1 MMEENTMMLK
11 QPRNDAGKLFVFA
24 NGHVEEIAADRERI
38 FGRPSG
44 DWIPDIAVKDSRV
57 SRRHGQFM
65 ENYMDYMY
73 TDTGSTN
80 GTYLNGKLLE
90 ADKPCLL
97 KSGDILS
104 VSDGGVDVVKI
115 LYTKDYIKGASWREI
130 PLNDQIAEL
139 SVGRKEVL
147 SMNDMAVSRRHAS
160 FFNANKGWAIIDHD
174 SLNGVYVEGRRIRQ
188 PAYLKKNDIISIAG
202 YLFWFTGNSLICQ
215 VENID
220 TDGGFGRERQP
231 QGAGPGGWNSPGGAG
246 PGGWNSPG
254 GGVSPGGWSGPGSL
268 SGQGGG
274 ASPGGWNSPGGA
286 SPGGWNSPGGV
297 GSGGWSGPGS
307 WNGPGGGASPGGW
320 SGHGSWAGPGGA
332 SGSVLSINIMERSV
346 WRRFR
351 KQTLLRDINLE
362 VKGGEMVLILGGSG
376 AGKTTF
382 MNAVMGYEPARGRV
396 VYNNVDIYN
405 EYKKMMFEIG
415 YVPQQELIRVNE
427 TVHHTLLNAA
437 HMKLAAGM
445 PPYAYEEAVDRTLS
459 VLGLEREK
467 QSMVSKLSGGQKKRL
482 SIAVEYIG
490 NPSLFFLDEPDSGLD
505 GSMASGL
512 MQNLRMI
519 ADEGKIVMVI
529 SHYPDRTPEL
539 FNKII
544 VLAKD
549 TRDNC
554 GHLVFFGSPNEAKQ
568 FFETDTIE
576 AIVKRINRPDE
587 DGEGMGD
594 YFIEKFRNYRGY

>member
-1 MMEENTMMLK
+1 MISGSH
-11 QPRNDAGKLFVFA
+11 AVFRY
-24 NGHVEEIAADRERI
+24 GEGGLCVLD
-38 FGRPSG
+38 
-44 DWIPDIAVKDSRV
+44 
-57 SRRHGQFM
+57 
-65 ENYMDYMY
+65 
-73 TDTGSTN
+73 
-80 GTYLNGKLLE
+80 
-90 ADKPCLL
+90 
-97 KSGDILS
+97 
-104 VSDGGVDVVKI
+104 DG
-115 LYTKDYIKGASWREI
+115 
-130 PLNDQIAEL
+130 
-139 SVGRKEVL
+139 
-147 SMNDMAVSRRHAS
+147 
-160 FFNANKGWAIIDHD
+160 
-174 SLNGVYVEGRRIRQ
+174 SLNGVIVNGERCETKQLGLLDVIRLGRSLWVVTDDVLWEGEIRTAISEVKKELAEVSGKPRQ
-188 PAYLKKNDIISIAG
+188 PVTSSRESIPSSRPAKHFKGNRLVIDI
-202 YLFWFTGNSLICQ
+202 
-215 VENID
+215 D
-220 TDGGFGRERQP
+220 
-231 QGAGPGGWNSPGGAG
+231 
-246 PGGWNSPG
+246 
-254 GGVSPGGWSGPGSL
+254 
-268 SGQGGG
+268 
-274 ASPGGWNSPGGA
+274 
-286 SPGGWNSPGGV
+286 
-297 GSGGWSGPGS
+297 
-307 WNGPGGGASPGGW
+307 
-320 SGHGSWAGPGGA
+320 
-332 SGSVLSINIMERSV
+332 ERSV
-346 WRRFR
+346 WKNFKKRV
-351 KQTLLRDINLE
+351 LLSNVHLTVEPGD
-362 VKGGEMVLILGGSG
+362 MVLILGGSG

>member
-44 DWIPDIAVKDSRV
+44 DWIRDIAVKDSRV

-115 LYTKDYIKGASWREI
+115 LYTKNYIKGASWREI

>member
-115 LYTKDYIKGASWREI
+115 LYTKNYIKGASWREI

>member
-254 GGVSPGGWSGPGSL
+254 GGASPGGWSGP
-268 SGQGGG
+268 
-274 ASPGGWNSPGGA
+274 
-286 SPGGWNSPGGV
+286 
-297 GSGGWSGPGS
+297 
-307 WNGPGGGASPGGW
+307 
-320 SGHGSWAGPGGA
+320 GSWAGPGGA

>member
-1 MMEENTMMLK
+1 MEENTMMLK

-246 PGGWNSPG
+246 PGGWNIPG

-268 SGQGGG
+268 SAQGGG

>member
-115 LYTKDYIKGASWREI
+115 LYTKNYIKGASWREI

-297 GSGGWSGPGS
+297 
-307 WNGPGGGASPGGW
+307 SPGGW

>member
-1 MMEENTMMLK
+1 MEENTVMLK

-44 DWIPDIAVKDSRV
+44 DWKPDIAVKDSRV

-80 GTYLNGKLLE
+80 GTYLNGTRLE
-90 ADKPCLL
+90 PDKPCLL
-97 KSGDILS
+97 QSGDILS

-115 LYTKDYIKGASWREI
+115 LYTRNYIQGAQWREI

-139 SVGRKEVL
+139 SVGRKEKL

-188 PAYLKKNDIISIAG
+188 PVYLKKNDIISIAG
-202 YLFWFTGNSLICQ
+202 YLFWFTGSSLICQ

-220 TDGGFGRERQP
+220 TDGGFGRDRQ
-231 QGAGPGGWNSPGGAG
+231 QGAA

-254 GGVSPGGWSGPGSL
+254 GGAGQGGWSGPGSYSGPGGGSSPGGWSGPGSW
-268 SGQGGG
+268 GG
-274 ASPGGWNSPGGA
+274 
-286 SPGGWNSPGGV
+286 PGGV
-297 GSGGWSGPGS
+297 
-307 WNGPGGGASPGGW
+307 
-320 SGHGSWAGPGGA
+320 

-445 PPYAYEEAVDRTLS
+445 PAFAYEEAVDRTLS

-554 GHLVFFGSPNEAKQ
+554 GHLVFFGSPSEAKQ

-594 YFIEKFRNYRGY
+594 YFIEKFRSYRGY

>member
-115 LYTKDYIKGASWREI
+115 LYTKNYIKGASWREI

-254 GGVSPGGWSGPGSL
+254 GGVSPGGWSGLGSL

>member
-115 LYTKDYIKGASWREI
+115 LYTKNYIKGASWREI

-254 GGVSPGGWSGPGSL
+254 GGV
-268 SGQGGG
+268 
-274 ASPGGWNSPGGA
+274 
-286 SPGGWNSPGGV
+286 
-297 GSGGWSGPGS
+297 
-307 WNGPGGGASPGGW
+307 SPGGW

>member
-1 MMEENTMMLK
+1 MEENTMMLK

-268 SGQGGG
+268 SAQGGG

-320 SGHGSWAGPGGA
+320 SGPGSWAGPGGA

>member
-1 MMEENTMMLK
+1 
-11 QPRNDAGKLFVFA
+11 
-24 NGHVEEIAADRERI
+24 
-38 FGRPSG
+38 
-44 DWIPDIAVKDSRV
+44 
-57 SRRHGQFM
+57 
-65 ENYMDYMY
+65 
-73 TDTGSTN
+73 
-80 GTYLNGKLLE
+80 
-90 ADKPCLL
+90 
-97 KSGDILS
+97 
-104 VSDGGVDVVKI
+104 
-115 LYTKDYIKGASWREI
+115 
-130 PLNDQIAEL
+130 
-139 SVGRKEVL
+139 
-147 SMNDMAVSRRHAS
+147 
-160 FFNANKGWAIIDHD
+160 
-174 SLNGVYVEGRRIRQ
+174 
-188 PAYLKKNDIISIAG
+188 
-202 YLFWFTGNSLICQ
+202 
-215 VENID
+215 
-220 TDGGFGRERQP
+220 
-231 QGAGPGGWNSPGGAG
+231 
-246 PGGWNSPG
+246 
-254 GGVSPGGWSGPGSL
+254 
-268 SGQGGG
+268 
-274 ASPGGWNSPGGA
+274 
-286 SPGGWNSPGGV
+286 
-297 GSGGWSGPGS
+297 
-307 WNGPGGGASPGGW
+307 
-320 SGHGSWAGPGGA
+320 
-332 SGSVLSINIMERSV
+332 
-346 WRRFR
+346 
-351 KQTLLRDINLE
+351 
-362 VKGGEMVLILGGSG
+362 MVLILGGSG

>member
-1 MMEENTMMLK
+1 MEENTMMLK

-115 LYTKDYIKGASWREI
+115 LYTKNYIKGASWREI

-254 GGVSPGGWSGPGSL
+254 GGVSPGGWSGLGSL

-297 GSGGWSGPGS
+297 
-307 WNGPGGGASPGGW
+307 SPGGW